1 MKVRMQRW
9 SVLAGTVLALSMVG
23 APALAADPSADDP
36 VATVNTLLDT
46 LAAKDF
52 AGIAPLVCEQFREEV
67 ATRFDLGAA
76 FEGMP
81 EGVDVAALINGLI
94 LTIDPREV
102 TLVSSDAATASV
114 DIVATLNISVDETA
128 AREFVKQLI
137 ESQGQEATD
146 AVVDMV
152 MPDLMAQFGEG
163 QDLSETTTLTF
174 ENGAWVVCEPFGS
187 EDPTA
192 SPGASGD
199 PLASPM
205 ASPAASPAA

>member
-23 APALAADPSADDP
+23 GPALAADPSADDP

-46 LAAKDF
+46 LAGKDF
-52 AGIAPLVCEQFREEV
+52 GGIAPLVCEQYREEV

-76 FEGMP
+76 FAGMP
-81 EGVDVAALINGLI
+81 EGVDVGAFINGLT

-102 TLVSSDAATASV
+102 ALVSSDAATASV
-114 DIVATLNISVDETA
+114 DVVATMNIAIDDAS
-128 AREFVKQLI
+128 AREFVKQILVA
-137 ESQGQEATD
+137 SGQEPTD
-146 AVVDMV
+146 AMVDLV
-152 MPDLMAQFGEG
+152 MPELTAQFAEG
-163 QDLSETTTLTF
+163 KDLSETVALTF
-174 ENGAWVVCEPFGS
+174 ENGAWVICEPFGS
-187 EDPTA
+187 DDATA

-199 PLASPM
+199 PLASPV